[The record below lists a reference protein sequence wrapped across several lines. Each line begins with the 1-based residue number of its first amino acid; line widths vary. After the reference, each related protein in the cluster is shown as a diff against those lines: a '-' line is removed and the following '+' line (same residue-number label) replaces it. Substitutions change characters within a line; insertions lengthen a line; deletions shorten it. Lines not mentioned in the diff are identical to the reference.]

1 MGAQVNCERNPFWT
15 LLSPMKQW
23 APIQIRFGVNTTRSE
38 PRGTQVNPESVYSGP
53 SRSEWNPWQPRGSCC
68 YWFRPVWTRGE
79 SRAKL
84 VKSELTWSKRPIGTH
99 TDTRTQKDR
108 HTHTHTAALQLRS
121 KNNDLTIGA
130 TTRRAGDLPSPSSLT
145 ANGFS
150 LGATTFYFLSAES
163 PSESTSIGFLP
174 SVGPVYLR
182 CRCFTLVVEWTWAG
196 YNSKTK

>member
-108 HTHTHTAALQLRS
+108 HTHTHTQLRCS
-121 KNNDLTIGA
+121 CA
-130 TTRRAGDLPSPSSLT
+130 RRTMTLRSGRPQGEPAIYHRQVHWRPT
-145 ANGFS
+145 ASHSALLLF
-150 LGATTFYFLSAES
+150 TFYPPNLPANRLLSD
-163 PSESTSIGFLP
+163 F
-174 SVGPVYLR
+174 
-182 CRCFTLVVEWTWAG
+182 CRALAPFIYVADVSLW
-196 YNSKTK
+196 